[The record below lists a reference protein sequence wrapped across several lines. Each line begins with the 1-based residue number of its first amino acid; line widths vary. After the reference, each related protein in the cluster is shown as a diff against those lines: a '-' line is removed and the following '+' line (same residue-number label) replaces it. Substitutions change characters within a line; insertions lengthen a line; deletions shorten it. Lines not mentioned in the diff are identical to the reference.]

1 MKVRDVMRKYLVIYE
16 KTKTGYS
23 AYVPDLPGVIATG
36 KTKSMVEKNI
46 FSAIQI
52 HIEGLKEEN
61 MKIPKA
67 QAEGEVLV
75 FPL

>member
-1 MKVRDVMRKYLVIYE
+1 MRYATIVE
-16 KTKTGYS
+16 KTPSNYS

-36 KTKSMVEKNI
+36 KTKPIVEKNI
-46 FSAIQI
+46 FSAIQF

-61 MKIPKA
+61 IKIPKT

-75 FPL
+75 FPM

>member
-1 MKVRDVMRKYLVIYE
+1 MRKYLVIYE

-23 AYVPDLPGVIATG
+23 AYVPNLPGVIATG
-36 KTKSMVEKNI
+36 KTKAIVEKNI
-46 FSAIQI
+46 FSAIQF

-61 MKIPKA
+61 MRIPKA
-67 QAEGEVLV
+67 HAESEILV

>member
-1 MKVRDVMRKYLVIYE
+1 MRKYLVIYE

-36 KTKSMVEKNI
+36 KTKPIVEKNI
-46 FSAIQI
+46 FSAIQFN
-52 HIEGLKEEN
+52 IEGLKEEK
-61 MKIPKA
+61 MRIPKA
-67 QAEGEVLV
+67 HAQSEIMV

>member
-1 MKVRDVMRKYLVIYE
+1 MRKYLVIYE

-36 KTKSMVEKNI
+36 KTKAIVEKNI
-46 FSAIQI
+46 FSAIQF

-61 MKIPKA
+61 MRIPKA
-67 QAEGEVLV
+67 HAESEILE

>member
-1 MKVRDVMRKYLVIYE
+1 MRKYLVIYE

-36 KTKSMVEKNI
+36 KTKAIVEKNI
-46 FSAIQI
+46 FSAIQF

-67 QAEGEVLV
+67 HAESEIMV

>member
-1 MKVRDVMRKYLVIYE
+1 MRKYLVIYE

-36 KTKSMVEKNI
+36 KTKPIVEKNI
-46 FSAIQI
+46 FSAIQF
-52 HIEGLKEEN
+52 HIEGLKEEK
-61 MKIPKA
+61 MRIPKA
-67 QAEGEVLV
+67 HAESEIMV